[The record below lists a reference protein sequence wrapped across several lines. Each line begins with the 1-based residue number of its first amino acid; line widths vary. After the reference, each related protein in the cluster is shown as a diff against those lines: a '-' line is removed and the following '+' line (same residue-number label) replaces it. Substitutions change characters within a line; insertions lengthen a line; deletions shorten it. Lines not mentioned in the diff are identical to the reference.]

1 MQDFRTTPQQRKA
14 FLLRIILGN
23 ALGQTPKEFAEQEL
37 GIMEERRKPPIC
49 PHGLPRALCA
59 RCASE
64 RNRAEWEALAA
75 ITGRTIEEL
84 AADLTAPDPRE
95 EEA

>member
-1 MQDFRTTPQQRKA
+1 MRDDTNPREVTALMWKENVSEAEARKRLGYPRTLCKHGMP
-14 FLLRIILGN
+14 LG
-23 ALGQTPKEFAEQEL
+23 
-37 GIMEERRKPPIC
+37 C
-49 PHGLPRALCA
+49 CA
-59 RCASE
+59 VCASE

-84 AADLTAPDPRE
+84 DADLTAPDPRE